1 MRKTIVKIR
10 NKLSSVLYKLAKK
23 LYVPEPKK
31 KFVRKGMRRTFAVLL
46 LVGLFGCIPSQEPV
60 QTVINYTDNSQTIQ
74 VAGDGN
80 QLSATSDIQAAEQTA
95 TPTQTTENT
104 TKNDM
109 WKFWVV
115 LLFVAIGGGV
125 LLYWYQKKKV
135 L

>member
-1 MRKTIVKIR
+1 MKKFIIKFR

-46 LVGLFGCIPSQEPV
+46 LVGLFGCTPSQEPV

-74 VAGDGN
+74 VVGEGN
-80 QLSATSDIQAAEQTA
+80 QLAATTDVQTA
-95 TPTQTTENT
+95 QTTTPQQTTENT
-104 TKNDM
+104 TEDNM
-109 WKFWVV
+109 WIFLLV
-115 LLFVAIGGGV
+115 LLGVAIGGGY
-125 LLYWYQKKKV
+125 LLYRYQKKRI

>member
-1 MRKTIVKIR
+1 MSKIIVKIR

-31 KFVRKGMRRTFAVLL
+31 KFVRKGMRRTFVVLL
-46 LVGLFGCIPSQEPV
+46 LVGLFGCTPSQEPV

-80 QLSATSDIQAAEQTA
+80 QLAATTDIQAEQTT
-95 TPTQTTENT
+95 TPQQTTENT
-104 TKNDM
+104 TEDNM
-109 WKFWVV
+109 WIFWLV
-115 LLFVAIGGGV
+115 LLGVAIGGGY
-125 LLYWYQKKKV
+125 LLYWYQKKRI

>member
-1 MRKTIVKIR
+1 MIKKI
-10 NKLSSVLYKLAKK
+10 LIA
-23 LYVPEPKK
+23 
-31 KFVRKGMRRTFAVLL
+31 FV
-46 LVGLFGCIPSQEPV
+46 LFGCTPSQEPV

-80 QLSATSDIQAAEQTA
+80 QLAATSDIQAAEQTA

>member
-1 MRKTIVKIR
+1 MKKIIVKFR

-31 KFVRKGMRRTFAVLL
+31 KFVRKGMRKTVAVLL
-46 LVGLFGCIPSQEPV
+46 LVGLFGCVPSQEPV

-80 QLSATSDIQAAEQTA
+80 QLSATTDIQAEQTT
-95 TPTQTTENT
+95 TPQQTTEDT
-104 TKNDM
+104 TEDGM
-109 WKFWVV
+109 WKFWLVV
-115 LLFVAIGGGV
+115 LGV
-125 LLYWYQKKKV
+125 LCGVVLYWYQKKRI